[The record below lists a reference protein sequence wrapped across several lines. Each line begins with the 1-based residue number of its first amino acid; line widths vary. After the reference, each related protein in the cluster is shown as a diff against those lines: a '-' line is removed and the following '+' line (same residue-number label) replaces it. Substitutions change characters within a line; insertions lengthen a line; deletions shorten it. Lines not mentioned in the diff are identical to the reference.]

1 MSYIVGLQC
10 NMHKRIVPYIINNGI
25 YIMNNE
31 YEIILD
37 FYTVLHLFV
46 VLVLN
51 FNEVQKIQFWFDS
64 FM

>member
-1 MSYIVGLQC
+1 
-10 NMHKRIVPYIINNGI
+10 
-25 YIMNNE
+25 MNNE

-51 FNEVQKIQFWFDS
+51 FNEVQKIQF
-64 FM
+64 